1 MQAISESIELDELD
15 PKVCREGRRDHMRRL
30 RDVGWSLGA
39 IAKLYELSNERIR
52 EILDPEG
59 HKIKARR
66 LANLRYARRKL
77 KPTDPPSLPQ
87 SLGRS

>member
-39 IAKLYELSNERIR
+39 IAKLYE
-52 EILDPEG
+52 
-59 HKIKARR
+59 A
-66 LANLRYARRKL
+66 
-77 KPTDPPSLPQ
+77 Q
-87 SLGRS
+87 Q